1 MLEHDP
7 AAYEVLAASLGIRAA
22 ALEEELAQRAAFL
35 VALADRGICSP
46 PDVARAVLDYPTLP
60 DTAIEGASA

>member
-1 MLEHDP
+1 
-7 AAYEVLAASLGIRAA
+7 VLATSLRLTA
-22 ALEEELAQRAAFL
+22 EELDAELTQRAAFL

-46 PDVARAVLDYPTLP
+46 PDVARAVLDYPSLP